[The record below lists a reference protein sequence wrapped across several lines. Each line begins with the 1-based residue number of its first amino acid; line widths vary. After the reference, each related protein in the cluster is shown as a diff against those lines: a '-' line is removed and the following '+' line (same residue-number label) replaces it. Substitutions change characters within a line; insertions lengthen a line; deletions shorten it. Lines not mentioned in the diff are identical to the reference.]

1 MTPRRSRWRAYLL
14 LSRVS
19 NLPTVWSN
27 VLAGCVLASAMVPWP
42 VFYRLA
48 LAVSLL
54 YTSGMFLNDAF
65 DYESDAVARPDRPLP
80 AGEVSVVAA
89 FIVGFVLMA
98 VGELIIAAQGETYA
112 PAAWGLGLAAA
123 IVYYNARHK
132 RDPLGPLV
140 MGICRGLVYCVAAS
154 AIAPGLP
161 PAVFIFA
168 LVMTVY
174 VLSLTFIAKK
184 LGPKAGVVIP
194 LLIAGISVVDAAVI
208 GFASGNVK
216 LVVAALAAGVLTL
229 ALQRIVPG
237 T

>member
-1 MTPRRSRWRAYLL
+1 MTPRRPRWRAYLL

-27 VLAGCVLASAMVPWP
+27 VLAGCVLAAPIVQWP

-48 LAVSLL
+48 IAVSLL

-89 FIVGFVLMA
+89 FVVGFSLMA
-98 VGELIIAAQGETYA
+98 VGELIIAAQGATYA
-112 PAAWGLGLAAA
+112 PAVWGLGLAVA
-123 IVYYNARHK
+123 ILYYNARHK
-132 RDPLGPLV
+132 RDPLGPLI

-154 AIAPGLP
+154 AIAPVLP
-161 PAVFIFA
+161 PSVSIAAV
-168 LVMTVY
+168 VMTAY
-174 VLSLTFIAKK
+174 VLSLTFVAKK

-208 GFASGNVK
+208 
-216 LVVAALAAGVLTL
+216 ALAGGSLPLVLVAIVAGLLTL
-229 ALQRIVPG
+229 GLQRVVPG